1 MPAPIR
7 IARWTDTRLL
17 QRLSGLSCVPSVLML
32 LSACTTLT
40 APPATENGAPVV
52 YAPVVES
59 SIYSD
64 GAPVTAA
71 TSAPPSANADPDIAT
86 PANTALSGL
95 HLQAGTF
102 SSQDRAKGVAAS
114 IRSKAPQYA
123 QLVRVQPRGSNWRV
137 LIGPFATDTERAHA
151 TGVIRNA
158 IGSDV
163 VNAAP

>member
-7 IARWTDTRLL
+7 IARRSDPRLL
-17 QRLSGLSCVPSVLML
+17 QRLSGLLVCVPSVLML
-32 LSACTTLT
+32 LSACSTVS
-40 APPATENGAPVV
+40 APPSDVPVV

-64 GAPVTAA
+64 GSPVAAAP
-71 TSAPPSANADPDIAT
+71 SAPPSTSAAPDTAT
-86 PANTALSGL
+86 PADAPLSGW

-102 SSQDRAKGVAAS
+102 SSQDRAEGVAAS
-114 IRSKAPQYA
+114 IRGKTPQYA
-123 QLVRVQPRGSNWRV
+123 QHVRVQPRGSNWRV
-137 LIGPFATDTERAHA
+137 LVGPFDTDAERVHA
-151 TGVIRNA
+151 AGVIRDA